1 VASEGD
7 ELRAALDALPLVD
20 HHVHGALRV
29 PLDRARFERTITESD
44 RAPAPG
50 LSMFDSQIGV
60 AILRWCAPVLD
71 LEPRCSPDE
80 YLTRRSEL
88 GPEEVNRRFLSGAA
102 VGWFLV
108 DTGFAASEL
117 LDVDGMAAAA
127 GGSAQAREIVRL
139 EGLAEE
145 VAAAGVGAGA
155 FAGEVASRLHARLA
169 AGAVGT
175 KSVVAYRCGFGIDA
189 SRPSEA
195 VVVEAAGRWFE
206 AIHSGAPVRVSDP
219 TLEAFLLWTAIDA
232 GVPLQIHVG
241 FGDSDLRLHDVNPS
255 LLTDFIKASEP
266 SGTPTMLLH
275 CYPYH
280 REAGYLAHIYP
291 NVYFD
296 IGVAVNYTGA
306 QSRQLVA
313 ESFEVGPFGKQ
324 VYSSDAWGPAELHYL
339 GAALWRRAMASV
351 LGDWVAAG
359 DWALKDAERVTRMV
373 GLETATRLYGLE

>member
-1 VASEGD
+1 MGSEA
-7 ELRAALDALPLVD
+7 EAVRSALDHVALVD

-50 LSMFDSQIGV
+50 STFDSQIGF
-60 AILRWCAPVLD
+60 AIRRWCSPVLD
-71 LEPRCSPDE
+71 LEPRCPPDD
-80 YLTRRSEL
+80 YLARRSAL
-88 GPEEVNRRFLSGAA
+88 GPEEVNRRFLSAAA

-117 LDVDGMAAAA
+117 LDVGGMDAAA
-127 GGSAQAREIVRL
+127 GGSTKAREIVRL

-145 VAAAGVGAGA
+145 AARVDMDPRD
-155 FAGEVASRLHARLA
+155 FAAHVQSLLQARLD
-169 AGAVGT
+169 AGGVGT
-175 KSVVAYRCGFGIDA
+175 KSVIAYRSGFGIDT

-195 VVVEAAGRWFE
+195 AVAAAARRWFE
-206 AIHSGAPVRVSDP
+206 AMEAGAPVRVSDP
-219 TLEAFLLWTAIDA
+219 VLEAFLLWTGIDA

-241 FGDSDLRLHDVNPS
+241 FGDSDLRLHEANPS
-255 LLTDFIKASEP
+255 LLTDFIRESEP
-266 SGTPTMLLH
+266 SGTPIMLLH

-296 IGVAVNYTGA
+296 VGVAVNYTGT
-306 QSRQLVA
+306 QSLQLVA

-339 GAALWRRAMASV
+339 GAVMWRRAVASV
-351 LGDWVAAG
+351 LGEWVAGG
-359 DWALKDAERVTRMV
+359 DWSMEDAERIARMI
-373 GLETATRLYGLE
+373 GAETATRLYGLG

>member
-1 VASEGD
+1 MDAAAG
-7 ELRAALDALPLVD
+7 LREALDALPLVD

-29 PLDRARFERTITESD
+29 PLDRARFERTIIESD

-50 LSMFDSQIGV
+50 LSTFDSQIGF

-71 LEPRCSPDE
+71 LEHCSPDE
-80 YLTRRSEL
+80 YLARRSDL
-88 GPEEVNRRFLSGAA
+88 GPEEVNRRLLSGAG

-108 DTGFAASEL
+108 DTGFAADEL
-117 LDVDGMAAAA
+117 LEPAAMAAAA
-127 GGSAQAREIVRL
+127 GGSTQAREIVRL
-139 EGLAEE
+139 ESVAEE
-145 VAAAGVGAGA
+145 VASDGADGA
-155 FAGEVASRLHARLA
+155 RFADEVRTRLQQRLE

-175 KSVVAYRCGFGIDA
+175 KSVIAYRCGFGIDT

-195 VVVEAAGRWFE
+195 AVADAAGRLSAAVE
-206 AIHSGAPVRVSDP
+206 AGAPVRVSDP
-219 TLEAFLLWTAIDA
+219 VLESFLLWAGIDA

-255 LLTDFIKASEP
+255 LLTDFIKEAEP
-266 SGTPTMLLH
+266 SGTPIMLLH
-275 CYPYH
+275 CYPFH

-296 IGVAVNYTGA
+296 VGVAVNYTGS
-306 QSRQLVA
+306 QSRQLVG

-339 GAALWRRAMASV
+339 GSVLWRRAVGSV

-359 DWALKDAERVTRMV
+359 EWSPEGAARVARMV
-373 GLETATRLYGLE
+373 GVETATRLYRLK